1 MVSGSFVI
9 SNIKPRESPSFSDQN
24 YPIRPSLIALLSLA
38 GFLIVVVSSFGVEF
52 EWLPETLQFGLFE
65 ALPIY
70 YWVGIAF
77 IIFSIVLSWNLR
89 NEHLFLFI
97 TSLLFLS
104 LWCAPVLFER
114 YPPIWD
120 SYFHFVPVSQIAK
133 TGSLADLGIYS
144 YAYNY
149 PGIFVV
155 TASYEILASV
165 PSLVFLKY
173 YSFFSALLTLLALY
187 FFIRTYVP
195 SIEYR
200 YAFLIAIL
208 GDVWL
213 QLHFSPQSIG
223 FAVGLFVFVFLERQT
238 VRWTLMAIFAFVFI
252 VISHPTT
259 VLFVLGG
266 ILIREI
272 YLRIK
277 KIVTRSRGEQ
287 VERTWPFPVFC
298 LVWLLWLFT
307 GSITY
312 STILLDQV
320 INRLEYFIYLPI
332 AASSTVS
339 MRTAG
344 NIFSIAPLIRLAFL
358 AVLLLLAFFVLL
370 FYVFSAKKRRLSI
383 KSTIIALL
391 VMPIAVGLFDIVL
404 FKGQFYD
411 RGLLFLVLSA
421 SIVVTIFLI
430 RIEKKKIGSAIGI
443 FLMLLSASCAGTLYY
458 QEGLYIVSEESFE
471 ASDYINQNLA
481 NGSFIIG
488 GFFPSDVWSGLPP
501 KNFYNIYL
509 FNAYP
514 LKLSNFTSERTA
526 GAIIFDRT
534 SELWYRQYGMTFI
547 YQHYVNESGNYNK
560 VFDNGAY
567 WVIYEGRRT
576 G

>member
-1 MVSGSFVI
+1 MVTEGLGLSDS
-9 SNIKPRESPSFSDQN
+9 KQRENASFSNQTHQ
-24 YPIRPSLIALLSLA
+24 IRPLLIALLSLA
-38 GFLIVVVSSFGVEF
+38 GFTIVVVSSIGVEY
-52 EWLPETLQFGLFE
+52 EWLPETLQFGLLE
-65 ALPIY
+65 VLPIY
-70 YWVGIAF
+70 YWIGIFF
-77 IIFSIVLSWNLR
+77 IVFSVVLSWNLM
-89 NEHLFLFI
+89 NEHLFLLV
-97 TSLLFLS
+97 TSFLFLS
-104 LWCAPVLFER
+104 LWCAPVFFER
-114 YPPIWD
+114 YPSIWD
-120 SYFHFVPVSQIAK
+120 SYSHFVPVSQIAMSGGLK
-133 TGSLADLGIYS
+133 DLGIYS

-149 PGIFVV
+149 PGMFVV

-165 PSLVFLKY
+165 PSLILLKY
-173 YSFFSALLTLLALY
+173 YPLFSALFTLLALY

-195 SIEYR
+195 SVEYR
-200 YAFLIAIL
+200 YALFIAIL
-208 GDVWL
+208 GDVWI

-238 VRWTLMAIFAFVFI
+238 VIWTLIAIFAFLFI

-272 YLRIK
+272 YLRMK
-277 KIVTRSRGEQ
+277 RVVMKTRGEQ
-287 VERTWPFPVFC
+287 FERTWPFPVFF
-298 LVWLLWLFT
+298 LIWFLWLFT

-320 INRLEYFIYLPI
+320 VNRLQYLVYLPM
-332 AASSTVS
+332 AATGTVT

-344 NIFSIAPLIRLAFL
+344 NIFSVAPLIRLVFIL
-358 AVLLLLAFFVLL
+358 ILLLQAFFALL
-370 FYVFSAKKRRLSI
+370 LYAFSAKKRRSSI
-383 KSTIIALL
+383 KSMIIALIIL
-391 VMPIAVGLFDIVL
+391 PIAVGLLDIVL
-404 FKGQFYD
+404 FKGQLYD

-421 SIVVTIFLI
+421 SIIVAIFYV

-443 FLMLLSASCAGTLYY
+443 FLIFISMSCASTLFY

-471 ASDYINQNLA
+471 ASDYINQNIA

-514 LKLSNFTSERTA
+514 LKLENFTSNRTA

-534 SELWYRQYGMTFI
+534 SELWYRQYGMEFI

-567 WVIYEGRRT
+567 WIIYKGRRA